1 MGLAVCVESE
11 ATELNKTNRRHHEDY
26 LSITFFGLV
35 AAVHG
40 GTPWSIQD
48 GQEFEYQST
57 ITSAAGT
64 MDVATHSAGEQ
75 YKMKV
80 RIQSAGNKLNVKISD
95 LKRSMHVGGHL
106 PAEDPFAK
114 TKFEPVADIEI
125 AFSIKLDS
133 NGLFESV
140 KVPSGMPIFQ
150 KNIVKGWANQ
160 LQINSGKIKES
171 GFPTAFKSEEKSIHG
186 DCEVAYAVSAGQIVK
201 SVSHMA
207 DCKNRKYRLIDDWW
221 EGCS

>member
-1 MGLAVCVESE
+1 MNVEINVECIHNYS
-11 ATELNKTNRRHHEDY
+11 
-26 LSITFFGLV
+26 
-35 AAVHG
+35 
-40 GTPWSIQD
+40 
-48 GQEFEYQST
+48 
-57 ITSAAGT
+57 
-64 MDVATHSAGEQ
+64 
-75 YKMKV
+75 
-80 RIQSAGNKLNVKISD
+80 NKLKSFQISD

-171 GFPTAFKSEEKSIHG
+171 GFPTAFKSEEVNSCLTI
-186 DCEVAYAVSAGQIVK
+186 
-201 SVSHMA
+201 
-207 DCKNRKYRLIDDWW
+207 
-221 EGCS
+221 